1 MNLEL
6 AVLSAQKTLR
16 ARLRMVYS
24 YPLAQSLNIT
34 SSKVFPGHP
43 L

>member
-6 AVLSAQKTLR
+6 AVLSTHKILLAHLK
-16 ARLRMVYS
+16 MVYS
-24 YPLAQSLNIT
+24 YLLALILNVT
-34 SSKVFPGHP
+34 SSQVFPGHP

>member
-6 AVLSAQKTLR
+6 AVLSAQKILL
-16 ARLRMVYS
+16 ALLKMMYS
-24 YPLAQSLNIT
+24 YLLALVLNVT
-34 SSKVFPGHP
+34 SSQVFPGHP